1 MMMNGLFLGKLIM
14 MNDEPLLPKW
24 KKRYSKPPGKAMKIL
39 DLVLLVVLYLV
50 TFGLFVMF
58 QHTDSTLKDGD

>member
-1 MMMNGLFLGKLIM
+1 M